1 MSEEM
6 TDKERAEAVLK
17 KYDKDSD
24 TMEYKGI
31 MAKIVSA
38 IAITFSIFQLY
49 TATFGVL
56 DAQLQ
61 RAVHLGFGLALV
73 YLLYPTRKSWSRTK
87 LHPFDLLLAIL
98 GAAAPAYILIEY
110 NQLVMRS
117 GLVTTPD
124 LVVGILGILP
134 NIAARFAVDI
144 PTAGLLVSGFAQYGP
159 VPIYK
164 YCPFHIILNSSIYIN
179 SFIAASSLSFS
190 SLSPMVIR
198 RQFLQP
204 GTLVLFL
211 TIIFLSNK

>member
-98 GAAAPAYILIEY
+98 GATPVPKKLAAKLSESKHGGRVFSVLEPIALTA
-110 NQLVMRS
+110 L
-117 GLVTTPD
+117 L
-124 LVVGILGILP
+124 LVVTAYLVDGSFNPFLYF
-134 NIAARFAVDI
+134 RF
-144 PTAGLLVSGFAQYGP
+144 
-159 VPIYK
+159 
-164 YCPFHIILNSSIYIN
+164 
-179 SFIAASSLSFS
+179 
-190 SLSPMVIR
+190 
-198 RQFLQP
+198 
-204 GTLVLFL
+204 
-211 TIIFLSNK
+211 